1 MRSNVTFNSNGLK
14 IAGHLYLP
22 DDYKK
27 GEKRPAVVVSHPL
40 GGVKEQTAGLYAKK
54 LSEKGFI
61 TLAFDASYQGESEGE
76 PRFLEDPFARA
87 EDVKSAVTFLE
98 TRDEVDGQKIGA
110 LGICASGGYV
120 PYAAQ
125 TDRRIKAVASISG
138 ADVGDLSRKGLESST
153 FPNVEPNLEKM
164 LEEAGKARIEEA
176 KGQPPRLKHI
186 VPNTPEE
193 IPKDAPTLFREGT
206 DYYRTPR
213 AQHPNSQNW
222 MLTRSID
229 KIAQYSSYEHVDM
242 ISPHP
247 LLMIAGSNADTS
259 YFSENAIKKA
269 KDPKELFLIEGAT
282 HIDMYN
288 RDKYVSPAV
297 EKMSSFF
304 NQYLQSARKSSNR

>member
-1 MRSNVTFNSNGLK
+1 MISNVTFNSNGLK

-27 GEKRPAVVVSHPL
+27 GEKRPAIVVGHPL

-61 TLAFDASYQGESEGE
+61 ALAFDASYQGESEGE

-98 TRDEVDGQKIGA
+98 TRDEVDQEEIGA

-125 TDRRIKAVASISG
+125 TDRRIKAVATVSA
-138 ADVGDLSRKGLESST
+138 ADIGDLLRRGTYYKAGGTSEETLEQH
-153 FPNVEPNLEKM
+153 
-164 LEEAGKARIEEA
+164 LEESNKARIEEA
-176 KGQPPRLKHI
+176 KGMPPPRKHI
-186 VPNTPEE
+186 VPNSPEE
-193 IPKDAPTLFREGT
+193 VPKDAPTLFREAA

-222 MLTRSID
+222 MLIRSMD
-229 KIAQYSSYEHVDM
+229 KIAGYSSYDRIDM

-247 LLMIAGSNADTS
+247 LLMIAGTEADTR
-259 YFSENAIKKA
+259 YFSEMAINKA
-269 KDPKELFLIEGAT
+269 NDPKELFLIKGAT
-282 HIDMYN
+282 HIDMYD

-297 EKMSSFF
+297 EKISGFF
-304 NQYLQSARKSSNR
+304 SQYLQSAGKS